1 MQQFI
6 LGDKNSIKRN
16 SYIWNIIGGLINAFQ
31 SVIILIVLTRVLDIE
46 MAGIFTIAW
55 AIANLAITIGKYGVR
70 NYQVTDISEKF
81 TFNDYLSHRILVSV
95 LMIIFTIVY
104 IAFQTYTNDYS
115 LDKIIIIFLM
125 CYLKLVDSVEDV
137 FHGMYQQKNR
147 LDIAGKCISVRL
159 IISTLMLCIFSI
171 LAQNLI
177 IASILTCIFTTLIL
191 FYLLKISYPIFSLPK
206 IHISYNKSWL
216 ILKYCFPIFGGSF
229 LSFYILNAPKYAID
243 ALLTSELQAYYG
255 FISMPVFVIGLLNN
269 FAFQPIL
276 TTMTI
281 CYEENDIKKFE
292 TFFWRQIIFI
302 IFITVLALLG
312 SFFLGIP
319 ILSLLYNCDLSLFRL
334 DLLILMLGGGLLA
347 LVGFFTTIITLM
359 RNQKIIL
366 IGYIIVG
373 FLALFSSNFIVYRY
387 QLRGASILYLF
398 LILIL
403 TLFFSSF
410 LLFRIRKWK
419 ENIYVKE

>member
-171 LAQNLI
+171 LTQNLI

-243 ALLTSELQAYYG
+243 ALLTSELQAYY
-255 FISMPVFVIGLLNN
+255 
-269 FAFQPIL
+269 
-276 TTMTI
+276 
-281 CYEENDIKKFE
+281 
-292 TFFWRQIIFI
+292 
-302 IFITVLALLG
+302 AL
-312 SFFLGIP
+312 
-319 ILSLLYNCDLSLFRL
+319 
-334 DLLILMLGGGLLA
+334 
-347 LVGFFTTIITLM
+347 
-359 RNQKIIL
+359 
-366 IGYIIVG
+366 
-373 FLALFSSNFIVYRY
+373 Y
-387 QLRGASILYLF
+387 QCLF
-398 LILIL
+398 L
-403 TLFFSSF
+403 
-410 LLFRIRKWK
+410 
-419 ENIYVKE
+419 

>member
-1 MQQFI
+1 
-6 LGDKNSIKRN
+6 
-16 SYIWNIIGGLINAFQ
+16 
-31 SVIILIVLTRVLDIE
+31 
-46 MAGIFTIAW
+46 
-55 AIANLAITIGKYGVR
+55 
-70 NYQVTDISEKF
+70 
-81 TFNDYLSHRILVSV
+81 
-95 LMIIFTIVY
+95 
-104 IAFQTYTNDYS
+104 
-115 LDKIIIIFLM
+115 
-125 CYLKLVDSVEDV
+125 
-137 FHGMYQQKNR
+137 
-147 LDIAGKCISVRL
+147 
-159 IISTLMLCIFSI
+159 
-171 LAQNLI
+171 
-177 IASILTCIFTTLIL
+177 
-191 FYLLKISYPIFSLPK
+191 
-206 IHISYNKSWL
+206 
-216 ILKYCFPIFGGSF
+216 
-229 LSFYILNAPKYAID
+229 
-243 ALLTSELQAYYG
+243 
-255 FISMPVFVIGLLNN
+255 MPVFVIGLLNN

>member
-171 LAQNLI
+171 LTQNLI

-312 SFFLGIP
+312 SFFLA

>member
-171 LAQNLI
+171 LTQNLI

-312 SFFLGIP
+312 SYFLGIP

-373 FLALFSSNFIVYRY
+373 LLALFSSNFIVYKY